1 MITFLKQLKDLE
13 NETATAYQHTTGEP
27 FDKKRKK
34 LSDFLEG
41 LQLL

>member
-1 MITFLKQLKDLE
+1 MITFQEQLKDLE
-13 NETATAYQHTTGEP
+13 NKPATAYQDTTGEP

-41 LQLL
+41 L